1 MGYAIA
7 EELAQHG
14 AEVVLVSG
22 PVSIKTTNKQIQV
35 IPVES
40 AEEMYQACILHF
52 VHCAGAVLS
61 AAVADYTPAFPA
73 SGKTKS
79 GSVNLQLDLISTKD
93 IAASLGQ
100 IKKQGQILVG
110 FALETS
116 NELEN
121 AKAKLHR
128 KNLDFIVLNSLNDE
142 GAGFGVDTNKITIIG
157 NDNKLKTFQLKNKR
171 EVAADIVG
179 EIISRMK

>member
-14 AEVVLVSG
+14 AEVILVSG
-22 PVSIKTTNKQIQV
+22 PVSVKTADKHIHV

-40 AEEMYQACILHF
+40 AEEMYQASASHF
-52 VHCAGAVLS
+52 MYCDGAVLS
-61 AAVADYTPAFPA
+61 AAVADYTPAFPEA
-73 SGKTKS
+73 GKTKS
-79 GSVNLQLDLISTKD
+79 GSANMQLVLKPTRD
-93 IAASLGQ
+93 IAASLGRM
-100 IKKQGQILVG
+100 KKQGQILVG

-121 AKAKLHR
+121 ARAKLQK

-142 GAGFGVDTNKITIIG
+142 GAGFGVDTNKIVIIG
-157 NDNKLKTFQLKNKR
+157 NDNKMKSFQLKTKR

-179 EIISRMK
+179 EIISLMK

>member
-22 PVSIKTTNKQIQV
+22 PVSVKTSNKLIQV
-35 IPVES
+35 VSVES
-40 AEEMYQACILHF
+40 ADEMYQASASHF
-52 VHCAGAVLS
+52 MQCDGAVLS
-61 AAVADYTPAFPA
+61 AAVADYTPANPA
-73 SGKTKS
+73 TGKTKS
-79 GSVNLQLDLISTKD
+79 GCGNMQIELKPTKD

-100 IKKQGQILVG
+100 MKNHGQILVG
-110 FALETS
+110 FALETG

-121 AKAKLHR
+121 ARAKLQK
-128 KNLDFIVLNSLNDE
+128 KNLDFIVLNSLSDE
-142 GAGFGVDTNKITIIG
+142 GAGFGVDTNKIVIIG
-157 NDNKLKTFQLKNKR
+157 NDNKMKSFELKSKR

-179 EIISRMK
+179 EIILRMK